1 MKTFEEKL
9 KDFVN
14 ELTTESSG
22 LVSVRHDYFS
32 KELFQITVSGYIEG
46 GYFDTTFIRGSV
58 KVWDGTKCKEKIN
71 ELLIKHGLNDTERQ
85 D

>member
-32 KELFQITVSGYIEG
+32 KELFQTTVSGYING
-46 GYFDTTFIRGSV
+46 NYFDATFREGVV
-58 KVWDGTKCKEKIN
+58 KVWKGTKCKEKIN

>member
-9 KDFVN
+9 KDFVD
-14 ELTTESSG
+14 ELTAESSE
-22 LVSVRHDYFS
+22 LVSARRDYFS
-32 KELFQITVSGYIEG
+32 KKLFQITVSGYIEG
-46 GYFDTTFIRGSV
+46 SYFDATFIEGVV

-71 ELLIKHGLNDTERQ
+71 ELLTKHGLNDTERQ

>member
-9 KDFVN
+9 KDFVD
-14 ELTTESSG
+14 ELTAESSE

-32 KELFQITVSGYIEG
+32 KDLFQITVSGYIEG
-46 GYFDTTFIRGSV
+46 NYFDATFTKSTV
-58 KVWDGTKCKEKIN
+58 KVWKGTKCKEKIN